1 LVRACELSLNSSKL
15 RFFESYYVVATTTHN
30 PFSALQKERER
41 EREKYKSFRSQ
52 MTTTCCINTTNKRQ
66 IELCNS
72 KNKMEQFAR
81 YLLHNT
87 EHT

>member
-1 LVRACELSLNSSKL
+1 MPRKV
-15 RFFESYYVVATTTHN
+15 HH
-30 PFSALQKERER
+30 PFSTSQKEILRDT
-41 EREKYKSFRSQ
+41 KTIQGAK
-52 MTTTCCINTTNKRQ
+52 MTAYNHIITITTKNQ

-72 KNKMEQFAR
+72 KNIMEQFAR